1 MTKRHEMPQR
11 PILVCELFDVW
22 GIDFMGPFPPSSGY
36 IYILLAVD
44 YLSRWVEAIPTR
56 KDDAPT
62 VSKFLRS
69 NIFSRFG
76 VPRGLISDRGTHF
89 CNKLL
94 DNLLTKYG
102 VAHRVSSPYHP
113 QTNGQAEVS
122 NRDIKHILEKIV
134 KPSRKDWSD
143 RLDDAL
149 WAYRTAFKTPL
160 GMSPYRI
167 VFGKACH
174 LPVEL
179 EHKSYWAI
187 KQCNMEL
194 DASGKERM
202 LQMQELDELRLHAFE
217 SSRLYKEKTKLLH
230 DSKIFNR
237 NFNVGDRVLMY
248 QTRFRHGHGKLTSN
262 WVGPYKVIKVN
273 KYGMMQLVEESSGKE
288 FVSNGHLL
296 RSYHESSL
304 KPP

>member
-1 MTKRHEMPQR
+1 
-11 PILVCELFDVW
+11 
-22 GIDFMGPFPPSSGY
+22 
-36 IYILLAVD
+36 
-44 YLSRWVEAIPTR
+44 
-56 KDDAPT
+56 
-62 VSKFLRS
+62 
-69 NIFSRFG
+69 
-76 VPRGLISDRGTHF
+76 
-89 CNKLL
+89 
-94 DNLLTKYG
+94 
-102 VAHRVSSPYHP
+102 
-113 QTNGQAEVS
+113 
-122 NRDIKHILEKIV
+122 
-134 KPSRKDWSD
+134 
-143 RLDDAL
+143 
-149 WAYRTAFKTPL
+149 
-160 GMSPYRI
+160 
-167 VFGKACH
+167 
-174 LPVEL
+174 
-179 EHKSYWAI
+179 
-187 KQCNMEL
+187 MEL

-273 KYGMMQLVEESSGKE
+273 KYGMMQLVEESGGKE